1 MDNFVTGTIELES
14 QEILMFI
21 KEGTKVMLRS
31 TNFGTIGE
39 ISVIA

>member
-1 MDNFVTGTIELES
+1 MDNSMKGTIELES

-21 KEGTKVMLRS
+21 KEGTKVMLNS
-31 TNFGTIGE
+31 TNFNTIGE